1 MPSGKNCND
10 IRAYLKE
17 YQVKKGVKPDVL
29 LIDYLDLMMPL
40 SVKVSPSD
48 LFVKDKYVSEEIRNL
63 AMETQCVTVTA
74 SQLNRSAV
82 EEIEFDHSHISG
94 GLSKIM
100 TADNV
105 IGIFTSRAMKER
117 GRYQIQFMKTRSSSG
132 VGQKV
137 DLEFNMDTLRISDL
151 GEEESEGSF
160 NQQRSSNITNSF
172 KRTSVVSTNTEETT
186 SGFDFSKLQSKSAPI
201 GGAPL
206 IRNMLNNMNSEKD

>member
-1 MPSGKNCND
+1 
-10 IRAYLKE
+10 
-17 YQVKKGVKPDVL
+17 
-29 LIDYLDLMMPL
+29 
-40 SVKVSPSD
+40 
-48 LFVKDKYVSEEIRNL
+48 
-63 AMETQCVTVTA
+63 METQCVTVTA

-137 DLEFNMDTLRISDL
+137 ELEFNIDTLRITDA
-151 GEEESEGSF
+151 GDDDTASF
-160 NQQRSSNITNSF
+160 NQGGGQSSNSSGGSSMMSGF
-172 KRTSVVSTNTEETT
+172 KRTSTVSTSTDEPVNTKWERATPVE
-186 SGFDFSKLQSKSAPI
+186 GFDLSKPQVKGVKAVSD
-201 GGAPL
+201 
-206 IRNMLNNMNSEKD
+206 IRSMLAKMNEEKD

>member
-1 MPSGKNCND
+1 
-10 IRAYLKE
+10 
-17 YQVKKGVKPDVL
+17 
-29 LIDYLDLMMPL
+29 
-40 SVKVSPSD
+40 

-160 NQQRSSNITNSF
+160 NQQRANNQTSSITNSF
-172 KRTSVVSTNTEETT
+172 KRTSVVSTNTEE
-186 SGFDFSKLQSKSAPI
+186 SSNKGFDFSKLQSKSAPI

-206 IRNMLNNMNSEKD
+206 IRNMLNSMNSEKD

>member
-1 MPSGKNCND
+1 
-10 IRAYLKE
+10 
-17 YQVKKGVKPDVL
+17 
-29 LIDYLDLMMPL
+29 
-40 SVKVSPSD
+40 
-48 LFVKDKYVSEEIRNL
+48 VSEEIRNL

-105 IGIFTSRAMKER
+105 IGIFTSRAMKDH

-137 DLEFNMDTLRISDL
+137 ELEFNLDTLRITDL
-151 GEEESEGSF
+151 GNEGEVE
-160 NQQRSSNITNSF
+160 NITQNRTSSGTSSVMQTF
-172 KRTSVVSTNTEETT
+172 KRTSVVSTSTDDEGSRGNKWERATPKEGWSLEKPNPVKT
-186 SGFDFSKLQSKSAPI
+186 
-201 GGAPL
+201 GAPL
-206 IRNMLNNMNSEKD
+206 IRSMLNNLNPEKD

>member
-1 MPSGKNCND
+1 
-10 IRAYLKE
+10 
-17 YQVKKGVKPDVL
+17 
-29 LIDYLDLMMPL
+29 
-40 SVKVSPSD
+40 
-48 LFVKDKYVSEEIRNL
+48 
-63 AMETQCVTVTA
+63 METQCITVTA

-137 DLEFNMDTLRISDL
+137 DLEFNVDTLRISDL
-151 GEEESEGSF
+151 DEDGDTASFSQGGGQANSSGGS
-160 NQQRSSNITNSF
+160 SMMSGF
-172 KRTSVVSTNTEETT
+172 KRTSTVSTSTDDDSSRNTKWERATPIE
-186 SGFDFSKLQSKSAPI
+186 GFDLSKPQVKPVKAVSD
-201 GGAPL
+201 
-206 IRNMLNNMNSEKD
+206 IRSMIASMNSEKD